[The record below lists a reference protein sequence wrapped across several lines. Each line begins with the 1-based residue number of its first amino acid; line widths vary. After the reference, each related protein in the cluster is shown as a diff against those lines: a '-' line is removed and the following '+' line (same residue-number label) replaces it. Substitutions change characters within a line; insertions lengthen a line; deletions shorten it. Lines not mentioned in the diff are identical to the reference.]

1 MRYLCHVL
9 AAVLLS
15 AAFVEDARS
24 QTFTDEAGR
33 VIYIIDE
40 NGIVSMFENSPGIDI
55 TLSVTRGTLE
65 EMKPQITEATPESV
79 TAGTNVLLKLKGKNL
94 VGATVKLSVPS
105 IEIEGY
111 AAKPTS
117 LDVPLRIPADVPP
130 GPVMVDVRTPI
141 GSTRAN
147 FTVRE
152 VQIGGGAPARR
163 DAPIKQTVD
172 IGAPPSC
179 PDGMVGVGAER
190 GGFCIETDRTFTAE
204 YRKAEKTCA
213 VSGKRL
219 CQATEWRTACQEA
232 AQGKLP
238 MKNMLGEWEWTGTEA
253 IKEVPG
259 QSTDYGGTGE
269 LRTILLGLADCK
281 SEREYQTWRSET
293 IAGRCCK

>member
-1 MRYLCHVL
+1 LL
-9 AAVLLS
+9 AGLLLL
-15 AAFVEDARS
+15 AAFVGVAHSE
-24 QTFTDEAGR
+24 TFKDEAGR

-55 TLSVTRGTLE
+55 TLSVTRGTVE
-65 EMKPQITEATPESV
+65 EMQPQITEVIPDSV
-79 TAGTNVLLKLKGKNL
+79 TAGTNTLLKLKGKNL
-94 VGATVKLSVPS
+94 VGATLKLSVPS
-105 IEIEGY
+105 IEVEAY
-111 AAKPTS
+111 AAKPT
-117 LDVPLRIPADVPP
+117 LIDVPLRIPAGIPP
-130 GPVMVDVRTPI
+130 GPVLVEVRTPI
-141 GSTRAN
+141 GSTKAH
-147 FTVRE
+147 FKVKE
-152 VQIGGGAPARR
+152 VQIGGGAPVGRE
-163 DAPIKQTVD
+163 APVKQAVSTV
-172 IGAPPSC
+172 APASC
-179 PDGMVGVGAER
+179 PEGMIGVGAER

-232 AQGKLP
+232 ALGKLP
-238 MKNMLGEWEWTGTEA
+238 MKNMPGEWEWTGTEA

-269 LRTILLGLADCK
+269 LRAILLGQSDCM